1 MRIRQA
7 GKQLKFIWRLCLIKR
22 YKKQDLY
29 RNKSFLKHVSKG
41 KQGEEISIQ
50 FILSSYPFMLLP
62 GRRKKRDLNLRCNE
76 ELIAPGTWKLLL
88 LPIVPKSYTV
98 CTELKLILLPIC
110 ISYQM
115 FSSRGGQSPWSW
127 IKTPFFKPW
136 DNKHQ
141 GSWCWTAGSIK
152 ALPGSSSR
160 ISVMQGGDVQVTTHR
175 HWGHHSS
182 HRVG

>member
-22 YKKQDLY
+22 YKNRICTETNHFWNTY
-29 RNKSFLKHVSKG
+29 LKASG
-41 KQGEEISIQ
+41 
-50 FILSSYPFMLLP
+50 
-62 GRRKKRDLNLRCNE
+62 GRRLAFSLFFPPTLSCCCQGGEKKRDLNLRSNE

-88 LPIVPKSYTV
+88 LPIVPKSHTV
-98 CTELKLILLPIC
+98 CAELKLILLPIC

-141 GSWCWTAGSIK
+141 GSWRGTAGSIK

-160 ISVMQGGDVQVTTHR
+160 TSGMQGGDVQVTIYR
-175 HWGHHSS
+175 HWGRHNS
-182 HRVG
+182 HCVR